1 MKLTGK
7 QGELRI
13 LDSKAVIHGAAP
25 LDNHTIDVVK
35 FDGVST
41 YTNITTAV
49 EADDVSIATAFLADS
64 GDMVFI
70 GSTSRF
76 AMIKYLK
83 GNGTNYGIAT
93 GALLVT
99 YYNGTN
105 FATAVIGGSDGT
117 FVSPDC
123 FAQDGYI
130 SFEIPDDWVR
140 GAATYNAALDA
151 DKYYIGLATT
161 GSGTTDP
168 DADVLA
174 PVDGQYF
181 TISFAQMDFSGP
193 MGRPKVDEILVLDR
207 GKQGAKSHY
216 IESADGK
223 IYVPQEISFS
233 CYIDDVYNKAD
244 ILTALACG
252 SLSTSRWDAIGVT
265 SKGTTKNDGSN
276 YNPAFTDATKK
287 TVNVHILFDE
297 SRAVTKTQVKPK
309 GYAYYETYFPL
320 EEQSV
325 AESEDGTVLT
335 CRGAVYGV
343 ICPIHGFGNQF

>member
-1 MKLTGK
+1 MKMTGK

-13 LDSKAVIHGAAP
+13 VDSSAIIHGAAP
-25 LDNHTIDVVK
+25 LDNLTIDVVK

-41 YTNITTAV
+41 YTNITTNV
-49 EADDVSIATAFLADS
+49 EADDAAIATAFLADS

-83 GNGTNYGIAT
+83 GGGSNYGAAT
-93 GALLVT
+93 GALLIT

-105 FATAVIGGSDGT
+105 FATAVVGGSDGT

-140 GAATYNAALDA
+140 GANTYNANLDS

-161 GSGTTDP
+161 SSGTTDP

-181 TISFAQMDFSGP
+181 TVSFAQMDFSGP
-193 MGRPKVDEILVLDR
+193 MGRPKVDEVLVLDR

-216 IESADGK
+216 IEAADGK

-233 CYIDDVYNKAD
+233 CFIDDVYNKSD
-244 ILTALACG
+244 ILLALACG
-252 SLSTSRWDAIGVT
+252 TLSTSRWDSIGVT
-265 SKGTTKNDGSN
+265 SKGTTKNDGTN
-276 YNPAFTDATKK
+276 FNPAFTDATKK
-287 TVNVHILFDE
+287 TVNVFMLFDE
-297 SRAVTKTQVKPK
+297 SRAVAKTQVKPQ
-309 GYAYYETYFPL
+309 GVAYYEVYFPL

-325 AESEDGTVLT
+325 AESEEGTVLT
-335 CRGAVYGV
+335 CRGAVFGV
-343 ICPIHGFGNQF
+343 IEGIHGFGNRY